1 MVEAVLHQAGAIQ
14 AAVAVTGKAERLE
27 IAQIAQVYPV
37 EEVQLPVEV
46 PARQVIPVQRLV
58 LHLAAVLVAELI
70 LAVPKVVAAVAA
82 DTSAAVAEVINL
94 IQILLKM
101 EEAVVDRDSLVLDQ
115 HKSRI
120 QSKVVV
126 E

>member
-1 MVEAVLHQAGAIQ
+1 MVEAVLHQAVAEWV
-14 AAVAVTGKAERLE
+14 AVAVTGKAERLDP
-27 IAQIAQVYPV
+27 AQVHPV

-58 LHLAAVLVAELI
+58 RHLRAVLVAELL
-70 LAVPKVVAAVAA
+70 LAVPKAAVVVVA
-82 DTSAAVAEVINL
+82 DTSAAVAEVINS
-94 IQILLKM
+94 IQTLMKM
-101 EEAVVDRDSLVLDQ
+101 EEEVVDQDSLAPDQ

-120 QSKVVV
+120 RFKVVV

>member
-1 MVEAVLHQAGAIQ
+1 VVEAVLHQAVPEW

-27 IAQIAQVYPV
+27 IAQVHLV

-58 LHLAAVLVAELI
+58 LHLRAVLVAELL
-70 LAVPKVVAAVAA
+70 LAVPKAAAVVAA
-82 DTSAAVAEVINL
+82 DTSAAAAEVINL
-94 IQILLKM
+94 VQILMKM

-115 HKSRI
+115 HKLRI

-126 E
+126 EK

>member
-1 MVEAVLHQAGAIQ
+1 VLHQAVAEWV
-14 AAVAVTGKAERLE
+14 AVAVTGKAERLDP
-27 IAQIAQVYPV
+27 AQVHPV

-58 LHLAAVLVAELI
+58 LHLRAVLVAELL
-70 LAVPKVVAAVAA
+70 LAVQKAAVAVAA
-82 DTSAAVAEVINL
+82 DTSAVAAEVINL
-94 IQILLKM
+94 VQILMKM

-120 QSKVVV
+120 RFKVVLG
-126 E
+126 

>member
-1 MVEAVLHQAGAIQ
+1 VPEW

-27 IAQIAQVYPV
+27 IAQVHLV

-58 LHLAAVLVAELI
+58 LHLRAVLVAELL
-70 LAVPKVVAAVAA
+70 LAVPKAAVAAAA
-82 DTSAAVAEVINL
+82 DTSAAAAEVINL
-94 IQILLKM
+94 VQILMKM
-101 EEAVVDRDSLVLDQ
+101 EEAVVDQDSLAPDQ

-120 QSKVVV
+120 RFKVVV